1 MGYDGI
7 GLRVTAAM
15 LVFWK
20 QKLVILAVPKTGTTA
35 LEAALAPHADAVIR
49 HPPAMKHVTARRYR
63 NMLAKFF
70 EQRGTR
76 PMETMAIIREP
87 RDWLGSWYRYRARP
101 AIIGSDTSTHGKTFD
116 AFVEA
121 WLQSPEPEF
130 ARVGRQS
137 RFVSDD
143 AGRVLVDHLFPYENL
158 THATRFLEER
168 LDLSLDLPVRN
179 VSPKDTLDLSP
190 AMDAR
195 LKAEAAADFALWQ
208 DVTGRFG

>member
-1 MGYDGI
+1 
-7 GLRVTAAM
+7 M

-20 QKLVILAVPKTGTTA
+20 QKLVILAVPKTGSSA
-35 LEAALAPHADAVIR
+35 FDAALSPHADAVIR

-63 NMLAKFF
+63 NVLAKFF

-76 PMETMAIIREP
+76 PMQTMAIIREP

-101 AIIGSDTSTHGKTFD
+101 AISGTSASTQGISFD

-121 WLQSPEPEF
+121 WLHSPEPEF

-143 AGRVLVDHLFPYENL
+143 DGHCLVDHLFPYERMD
-158 THATRFLEER
+158 HAVSFLEDR
-168 LDLSLDLPVRN
+168 LGLSITLPRCN
-179 VSPKDTLDLSP
+179 TSPRAPLELSR
-190 AMDAR
+190 MMEDR
-195 LKAEAAADFALWQ
+195 LHHEAAADFDLWRA
-208 DVTGRFG
+208 VTERCG